1 MTCSHMSYFFI
12 SKQLLWELFFR
23 ISNSN
28 VKVYRKN
35 IPGGATCCITSL
47 KEATFTGFIFVQG
60 GLASLYSMAYTYGYA
75 QGKGRYHVNELVPCS
90 LVTYDCLTDED
101 KIYVKNNSEGYAWV
115 ILVDF
120 AGLNAFS
127 LEAQ

>member
-1 MTCSHMSYFFI
+1 
-12 SKQLLWELFFR
+12 
-23 ISNSN
+23 
-28 VKVYRKN
+28 
-35 IPGGATCCITSL
+35 
-47 KEATFTGFIFVQG
+47 
-60 GLASLYSMAYTYGYA
+60 MAYTCGYA